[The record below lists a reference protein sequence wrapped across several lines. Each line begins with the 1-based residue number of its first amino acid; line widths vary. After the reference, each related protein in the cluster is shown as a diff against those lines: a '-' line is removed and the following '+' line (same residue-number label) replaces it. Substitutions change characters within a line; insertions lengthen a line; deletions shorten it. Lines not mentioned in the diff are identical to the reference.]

1 VSGGLLAPVV
11 SRLLLAAVEVICAA
25 WFPCLLLSLRVGGIH
40 GCALYPGQAIGM
52 YEQFGY
58 NIYRQVI
65 DYYQGESGS
74 EDAYD
79 MRKACARDVDKQSVI
94 PLNPLRVPPSVLD

>member
-1 VSGGLLAPVV
+1 
-11 SRLLLAAVEVICAA
+11 
-25 WFPCLLLSLRVGGIH
+25 
-40 GCALYPGQAIGM
+40 M

-58 NIYRQVI
+58 YIYRQVI

-94 PLNPLRVPPSVLD
+94 PLNPLRVPPSHFD